1 MVSINTELPWI
12 SIFFFFPIEVF
23 LLNAAIAQSIQALIS
38 LEFPLA

>member
-1 MVSINTELPWI
+1 MVSINRVALDI
-12 SIFFFFPIEVF
+12 HILFFFPIEVF